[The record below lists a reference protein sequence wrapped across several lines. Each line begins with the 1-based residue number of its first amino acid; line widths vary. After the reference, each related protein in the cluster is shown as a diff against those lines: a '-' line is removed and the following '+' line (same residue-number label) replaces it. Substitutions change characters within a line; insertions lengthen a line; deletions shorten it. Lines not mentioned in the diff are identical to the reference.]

1 MTEFHAKRA
10 KEFRSGQKERDL
22 NRSLPIP
29 EFRDGNAY
37 ADDAYLHLLLRCI
50 RPELLA
56 RHGARL
62 EALGHWVAAEV
73 DPAAAYT
80 DREAPPHLVEAAE
93 GADPAARL
101 IVNPRYAAAHRDA
114 YRHGMVG
121 LNHGTAAEP
130 FLLTFVM
137 GYLLSEADISI
148 HCPVTLTGAVA
159 LVLDRLAPAELKER
173 YLEPLTRMDGSAASG
188 GTWATERDGGSD
200 VGASTTVARAT
211 NEGFRLTGLKWFCS
225 NAGSDLAL
233 ATARPEGASSGSSGL
248 GLYLVPRL
256 TPDGMPNAYRIRRL
270 KDKLGT
276 RGLPTG
282 EIDLTDAF
290 AHEVAAPPRGFKL
303 MMEALEFSRVHNIFA
318 AAGAQRRAFVEALR
332 HAAGRKAFG
341 APILTYPMVQAS
353 LLDMQ
358 MELEASLGM
367 AMMAADAFDQIWQRD
382 RSADDQ
388 SRAWLR
394 LLVAAAKY
402 RTAEQAVRAASA
414 AIEMLGGIGYTEE
427 YATSRLLRDA
437 QVLTVWEGTAN
448 IQALE
453 LLRIL
458 TGPADGANLLAQRLA
473 HRLEQLPNPLQ
484 NVAQPIK
491 DAIAGIG
498 AAAGAIRSHPQNGPG
513 QGRILLEKTA
523 DVLSATVLLATA
535 KDCLNQ
541 GDARS
546 VHVARRYIDRRLLRR
561 DPTHGSTLAEPILF
575 YEAVEPGEF

>member
-1 MTEFHAKRA
+1 M
-10 KEFRSGQKERDL
+10 RDI
-22 NRSLPIP
+22 R

-37 ADDAYLHLLLRCI
+37 RDDAYLHLVLRSA

-56 RHGARL
+56 RNEARL
-62 EALGHWVAAEV
+62 EAFGRWVAAEV
-73 DPAAAYT
+73 DAAAAFT
-80 DREAPPHLVEAAE
+80 DHEAPPRLVEMGE
-93 GADPAARL
+93 GGDPAARL
-101 IVNPRYAAAHRDA
+101 VVNSRYAAVHRDA
-114 YRHGMVG
+114 YGHGMVG
-121 LNHGTAAEP
+121 LNYGTAPEP

-159 LVLDRLAPAELKER
+159 LVLDRLASPELKAR
-173 YLEPLTRMDGSAASG
+173 YLEPLTRMDGTAATG
-188 GTWATERDGGSD
+188 GTWATEREGGSD

-211 NEGFRLTGLKWFCS
+211 NDGFRLSGLKWFCS
-225 NAGSDLAL
+225 NVGSDLAL
-233 ATARPEGASSGSSGL
+233 ATARPEGAPQGSSGL

-256 TPDGMPNAYRIRRL
+256 KPEGTPNAYRIRRL

-282 EIDLTDAF
+282 EIDVTDAF
-290 AHEVAAPPRGFKL
+290 AHEVAPPPRGFKL

-318 AAGAQRRAFVEALR
+318 AAGAQRRAFIEALR
-332 HAAGRKAFG
+332 HAATRNAFG

-358 MELEASLGM
+358 MELEASLGL
-367 AMMAADAFDQIWQRD
+367 AVMAADAFDQVWQRD
-382 RSADDQ
+382 RSADEE

-402 RTAEQAVRAASA
+402 RTAEQAVRAASS

-427 YATSRLLRDA
+427 YATARLLRDA

-458 TGPADGANLLAQRLA
+458 TGPADGAKLVAQRLG
-473 HRLEQLPNPLQ
+473 RLLEGLADPLQ
-484 NVAQPIK
+484 HLAKPIK

-498 AAAGAIRSHPQNGPG
+498 TAAEAVRSHPQKGPS
-513 QGRILLEKTA
+513 QGRILLEQTA
-523 DVLSATVLLATA
+523 DVVSATALLATA
-535 KDCLNQ
+535 NDRLAE

-546 VHVARRYIDRRLLRR
+546 ALVARRYFDRRFMRR
-561 DPTHGSTLAEPILF
+561 DPSHSASLAEPILF
-575 YEAVEPGEF
+575 YEAVEGSKL

>member
-1 MTEFHAKRA
+1 L
-10 KEFRSGQKERDL
+10 D
-22 NRSLPIP
+22 RSLSSRD
-29 EFRDGNAY
+29 FHDGNAY
-37 ADDAYLHLLLRCI
+37 ADDSYLHLLLRST
-50 RPELLA
+50 RPELVT

-62 EALGHWVAAEV
+62 EAFGRWVAAEV
-73 DPAAAYT
+73 DAAAAYT
-80 DREAPPHLVEAAE
+80 DHEAPPRLVEAGE
-93 GADPAARL
+93 GGDPAARL
-101 IVNPRYAAAHRDA
+101 VINPRYAAVHREA

-121 LNHGTAAEP
+121 LNHGSRPEP
-130 FLLTFVM
+130 FLLTFLM

-159 LVLDRLAPAELKER
+159 LVLDRLAPAELKGR
-173 YLEPLTRMDGSAASG
+173 YLEPLTRMDGTAATG

-200 VGASTTVARAT
+200 VGASTTIARAT
-211 NEGFRLTGLKWFCS
+211 NDGLRLSGFKWFCS

-233 ATARPEGASSGSSGL
+233 ATARPEGAPPGSSGL

-256 TPDGMPNAYRIRRL
+256 KSDGSPNGYRIRRL

-290 AHEVAAPPRGFKL
+290 AHEIAPPPRGFKL

-318 AAGAQRRAFVEALR
+318 AAGAQRRAFTEALR
-332 HAAGRKAFG
+332 HAAGRSAFG
-341 APILTYPMVQAS
+341 APILSYPMVQSS
-353 LLDMQ
+353 LLDIQ

-367 AMMAADAFDQIWQRD
+367 AVMAADVFDEVWRRD
-382 RSADDQ
+382 GSAGEE

-427 YATSRLLRDA
+427 YATARLLRDA

-458 TGPADGANLLAQRLA
+458 AGPADGARILSNLLAPG
-473 HRLEQLPNPLQ
+473 LEQLPNPLQ
-484 NVAQPIK
+484 DLAKPIRG
-491 DAIAGIG
+491 AIAGIG
-498 AAAGAIRSHPQNGPG
+498 AAAGRIRSQPQNGPA
-513 QGRILLEKTA
+513 QARILLEKTA
-523 DVLSATVLLATA
+523 DVLSAATLLATA
-535 KDCLNQ
+535 KTRLVES
-541 GDARS
+541 DARS
-546 VHVARRYIDRRLLRR
+546 ALVARRYIDRRFTRR
-561 DPTHGSTLAEPILF
+561 DLTHDASLAEPVLF
-575 YEAVEPGEF
+575 YEAIEPGEL

>member
-1 MTEFHAKRA
+1 MREI
-10 KEFRSGQKERDL
+10 L
-22 NRSLPIP
+22 

-37 ADDAYLHLLLRCI
+37 RDDVYLQLLLRRA

-56 RHGARL
+56 RHEGRL
-62 EALGHWVAAEV
+62 EEFGRWVAAEV
-73 DPAAAYT
+73 DAAAAYT
-80 DREAPPHLVEAAE
+80 DHEAPPRLLEVGE
-93 GADPAARL
+93 GGDPAARL
-101 IVNPRYAAAHRDA
+101 VVNPRYAAAHRDA

-121 LNHGTAAEP
+121 LNHGSEPEP

-159 LVLDRLAPAELKER
+159 LVLDRLAPAELKAR
-173 YLEPLTRMDGSAASG
+173 YLEPLTRMDGTAATG

-200 VGASTTVARAT
+200 VGASTTAARAT
-211 NEGFRLTGLKWFCS
+211 NDGFRLTGLKWFCS
-225 NAGSDLAL
+225 NASSDLAL
-233 ATARPEGASSGSSGL
+233 ATARPEGAPQGSSGL
-248 GLYLVPRL
+248 GLYLVPRIK
-256 TPDGMPNAYRIRRL
+256 PDGMPNSYRIRRL

-282 EIDLTDAF
+282 EIDLVHAF
-290 AHEVAAPPRGFKL
+290 AHEVAPPPRGFKL

-318 AAGAQRRAFVEALR
+318 AAGAQRRAFTEALR
-332 HAAGRKAFG
+332 HAAGRNAFG

-358 MELEASLGM
+358 MELEASIGL
-367 AMMAADAFDQIWQRD
+367 AMMAADAFDQVWQHG
-382 RSADDQ
+382 RSADDE

-402 RTAEQAVRAASA
+402 RTAEQAVRAAST

-427 YATSRLLRDA
+427 YATARLLRDA

-458 TGPADGANLLAQRLA
+458 TGPADGAKLLSQRLA
-473 HRLEQLPNPLQ
+473 QSLEALPGELAEPLRQ
-484 NVAQPIK
+484 AITEVA
-491 DAIAGIG
+491 D
-498 AAAGAIRSHPQNGPG
+498 AAGSIRSHPQNGPRG
-513 QGRILLEKTA
+513 ARILLEKTT
-523 DVLSATVLLATA
+523 DVLSATALLVIAN
-535 KDCLNQ
+535 DRLSQ

-546 VHVARRYIDRRLLRR
+546 AFVAGRYVDRRLLRR
-561 DPTHGSTLAEPILF
+561 DPANSASLPEPILF
-575 YEAVEPGEF
+575 YEEIEASKF